1 MNLINFQ
8 QWLKESLSWK
18 VWIFKWKKNN
28 KNKRALEL
36 LVHLNNKSFTN
47 KP

>member
-1 MNLINFQ
+1 LIFTEEN
-8 QWLKESLSWK
+8 
-18 VWIFKWKKNN
+18 NN
-28 KNKRALEL
+28 KKEPWDL